1 MSDVN
6 GFIEA
11 LGKDVTTTVVPRIEA
26 FADGV
31 RDKTLTEYGPRVSAF
46 ANQLVADI
54 LNEQS
59 ATFREFVTSLLQ
71 DLFQRY
77 RPELVGEV
85 HATIVRDGVQ
95 LTGQN
100 IRLDLKRRDT
110 GASVSLLDIPMAIKI
125 NVPQLAVA
133 LRDATITLDVVR

>member
-6 GFIEA
+6 GFIDA
-11 LGKDVTTTVVPRIEA
+11 LGRDVTGTVVPRVET
-26 FADGV
+26 FAGGF

-59 ATFREFVTSLLQ
+59 ATFREFVTTLLQ

-85 HATIVRDGVQ
+85 HATVVPDGVQ
-95 LTGQN
+95 LTGQQ
-100 IRLDLKRRDT
+100 IRLDLQRRDT
-110 GASVSLLDIPMAIKI
+110 GASVSSLDLPMSIKI
-125 NVPQLAVA
+125 KVPALAVN
-133 LRDATITLDVVR
+133 LRDSTITLDVVR

>member
-6 GFIEA
+6 GFVDA
-11 LGKDVTTTVVPRIEA
+11 LGRDVTNAVVPRIET
-26 FADGV
+26 FADGF

-46 ANQLVADI
+46 ANQLVTDI

-59 ATFREFVTSLLQ
+59 ATFREFVTTLLQ

-85 HATIVRDGVQ
+85 HATVVPGGVQ
-95 LTGQN
+95 LTGQH
-100 IRLDLKRRDT
+100 IRLDLQRRDT
-110 GASVSLLDIPMAIKI
+110 GASVSSLDIPMSLKIK
-125 NVPQLAVA
+125 VPELALN
-133 LRDATITLDVVR
+133 LRDSTITLDLVR

>member
-6 GFIEA
+6 GFIDA
-11 LGKDVTTTVVPRIEA
+11 LGRDVTNTVVPRIET
-26 FADGV
+26 FADGL

-46 ANQLVADI
+46 TNQLVTDI

-59 ATFREFVTSLLQ
+59 ATFRAFVTTLLQ

-85 HATIVRDGVQ
+85 HATVVPDGVQ
-95 LTGQN
+95 LTGQQ
-100 IRLDLKRRDT
+100 IRLDLQRRDT
-110 GASVSLLDIPMAIKI
+110 GASVSSLDLPMSIKI
-125 NVPQLAVA
+125 KVPALAVS
-133 LRDATITLDVVR
+133 LRDSTITLDVVR

>member
-6 GFIEA
+6 GFVDA
-11 LGKDVTTTVVPRIEA
+11 LGRDVTNTVVPRIET
-26 FADGV
+26 FADGF

-46 ANQLVADI
+46 ANQLVTDI

-59 ATFREFVTSLLQ
+59 ATFREFVTTLLQ

-85 HATIVRDGVQ
+85 HATVVPGGVQ
-95 LTGQN
+95 LTGQH
-100 IRLDLKRRDT
+100 IRLDLQRRDT
-110 GASVSLLDIPMAIKI
+110 GASVSSLDIPMSLKIK
-125 NVPQLAVA
+125 VPELALN
-133 LRDATITLDVVR
+133 LRDSTITLDLVR

>member
-6 GFIEA
+6 GFVDA
-11 LGKDVTTTVVPRIEA
+11 LGRDVTNTVVPRIET
-26 FADGV
+26 FADGF

-46 ANQLVADI
+46 ANQLVSDI

-59 ATFREFVTSLLQ
+59 ATFREFVTTLLQ

-85 HATIVRDGVQ
+85 HATVVPDGVQ
-95 LTGQN
+95 LTGQQ
-100 IRLDLKRRDT
+100 IRLDLQRRDT
-110 GASVSLLDIPMAIKI
+110 GASVSSLDLPLSIKI
-125 NVPQLAVA
+125 KVPALAVN
-133 LRDATITLDVVR
+133 LRDSTITLDVVR